1 MALAPIVVKNFVT
14 FEGIKR
20 LKRKGIKL
28 QKKKNE
34 KKRFHRENSNYG
46 SIRFRVNIVL
56 NL

>member
-34 KKRFHRENSNYG
+34 KKRFHRENSQLRQY
-46 SIRFRVNIVL
+46 
-56 NL
+56 